1 MAPIKASQES
11 LRIFSSEDFMF
22 LKEFPVLINFLRL
35 ICLAISLQVFLFT
48 RLANFL
54 SIMPSLSS
62 GYKLSNF
69 LEMTKPL
76 ALLGSHFLVFFGP
89 IINSFIQAENYY
101 RTVQVFEEPKN
112 VEILLELIEKL
123 DKNE

>member
-1 MAPIKASQES
+1 MMNLKEIFT
-11 LRIFSSEDFMF
+11 FSSESSQPALTKDDERF
-22 LKEFPVLINFLRL
+22 LEKIAKKIHQHGKVTP
-35 ICLAISLQVFLFT
+35 AVF
-48 RLANFL
+48 
-54 SIMPSLSS
+54 
-62 GYKLSNF
+62 F

-112 VEILLELIEKL
+112 VEILLEIIERL

>member
-1 MAPIKASQES
+1 MN
-11 LRIFSSEDFMF
+11 
-22 LKEFPVLINFLRL
+22 LKEILTYNSESNELLLAEDDKRFLEK
-35 ICLAISLQVFLFT
+35 IAKKIHKHGMVTPAVF
-48 RLANFL
+48 
-54 SIMPSLSS
+54 
-62 GYKLSNF
+62 F

-89 IINSFIQAENYY
+89 IINSFIQSENYY

-112 VEILLELIEKL
+112 VEILLRLIERV

>member
-1 MAPIKASQES
+1 MN
-11 LRIFSSEDFMF
+11 LREIFTYNSESSELLLAEDDKRF
-22 LKEFPVLINFLRL
+22 LETIAKKIHQHGMVTP
-35 ICLAISLQVFLFT
+35 AVF
-48 RLANFL
+48 
-54 SIMPSLSS
+54 
-62 GYKLSNF
+62 F

-112 VEILLELIEKL
+112 VEILLEIIERL

>member
-1 MAPIKASQES
+1 MNLKE
-11 LRIFSSEDFMF
+11 IFTYNSESSELLLAEDDKRF
-22 LKEFPVLINFLRL
+22 LEEIAKKIHQYGMVAP
-35 ICLAISLQVFLFT
+35 AVF
-48 RLANFL
+48 
-54 SIMPSLSS
+54 
-62 GYKLSNF
+62 F

-112 VEILLELIEKL
+112 VEILLKLIERL
-123 DKNE
+123 DKSE

>member
-1 MAPIKASQES
+1 MNLKE
-11 LRIFSSEDFMF
+11 IFTYNSESSELLLAEDDKRF
-22 LKEFPVLINFLRL
+22 LEKIAKKIHQHGMVTP
-35 ICLAISLQVFLFT
+35 AVF
-48 RLANFL
+48 
-54 SIMPSLSS
+54 
-62 GYKLSNF
+62 F

-112 VEILLELIEKL
+112 VEILLKLIERL
-123 DKNE
+123 DKND